1 MKYLLLSMMFLQQV
15 LAYAQVEQQLLDF
28 EKQIEA
34 AVVAADVSFLQ
45 KAYADD
51 FRFKHGT
58 GHIDSK
64 ATWLK
69 DVEKNKGK
77 FVSRNVD
84 TAEAELHGDIGI
96 TQGTISVKR
105 TDTTY
110 TIHYVRVYR
119 RNGNSWE
126 LFMHRTVQ
134 QENFK

>member
-1 MKYLLLSMMFLQQV
+1 MKYLLLGTMLLWSV
-15 LAYAQVEQQLLDF
+15 IAHAQDEQHLLDF
-28 EKQIEA
+28 EKKIEA
-34 AVVAADVSFLQ
+34 AVVAADLSFLQ

-58 GHIDSK
+58 GHIDTK

-84 TAEAELHGDIGI
+84 KSEAELHGDIGI
-96 TQGTISVKR
+96 TQGTITVTR
-105 TDTTY
+105 TESSY

-119 RNGNSWE
+119 KVGNAWE

>member
-1 MKYLLLSMMFLQQV
+1 MKYLVSSVLFLLSWV
-15 LAYAQVEQQLLDF
+15 ASAQTEQQLLDF

-34 AVVAADVSFLQ
+34 AVVAADISFLQ
-45 KAYADD
+45 KGYADD

-77 FVSRNVD
+77 FVSRTVD
-84 TAEAELHGDIGI
+84 TAEAELHGEIGI

-119 RNGNSWE
+119 RNDNSWE

>member
-1 MKYLLLSMMFLQQV
+1 MKYLLLGTMLLWSV
-15 LAYAQVEQQLLDF
+15 IAHAQDEQHLLDF
-28 EKQIEA
+28 EKKIEA
-34 AVVAADVSFLQ
+34 AVVAADLSFLQ
-45 KAYADD
+45 RAYADD

-58 GHIDSK
+58 GNIDTK
-64 ATWLK
+64 GTWLK

-84 TAEAELHGDIGI
+84 KSEAELHGDIGI
-96 TQGTISVKR
+96 TQGTITVTR
-105 TDTTY
+105 TESSY

-119 RNGNSWE
+119 KVDNAWE